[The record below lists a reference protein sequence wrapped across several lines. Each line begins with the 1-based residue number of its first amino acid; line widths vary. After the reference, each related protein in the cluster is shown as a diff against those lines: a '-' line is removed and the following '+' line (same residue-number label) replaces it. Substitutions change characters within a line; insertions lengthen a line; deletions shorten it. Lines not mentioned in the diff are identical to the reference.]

1 LSLLKFNWAEGLEVG
16 AGVIVRVI
24 FRVGVS
30 LAVGVAIEV
39 GVTVGFLVGDGEA
52 ILTVGITVG
61 IDSASSLFFG
71 VGMGATSVIWVGTEG
86 LLILNIK
93 IMPNTDKISNIIV
106 NTIYFFESIINNTLL
121 MKILAIETSCDDTC
135 AAVLENDRLLSN
147 VISSQTDLH
156 AKWGGVVPD
165 IAKRAHT
172 ERIEVVII
180 EALKRSKPSGPKI
193 RTTSLDREALLKFL
207 LKDIDVIAVTLGPG
221 LAIALGVGVN
231 KAKEL
236 AIKYNKKL
244 IEVNHVEGHILANLI
259 KNKLGK
265 PERKIEFPALAMTV
279 SGGHTKIILI
289 QNPPCP
295 PLTKGGLN
303 LKYTVVGETLDDAA
317 GEALD
322 KAAKMMGLGYP
333 GGPILERLAEKGDKK
348 YLILPRPLSTQK
360 NFDYSFSGLKTS
372 FYYQI
377 KDWPK
382 EKIGQNLAN
391 LSATFQDA
399 VFDSLLIKFK
409 KAIEFYNPK
418 TLLACGGVMANLEI
432 RKRLRKMAKEF
443 NIPLLMPVKKQF
455 NTDNAA
461 MIGIV
466 GYYKALRGEFV
477 EDIES
482 LDRNPRLEI

>member
-1 LSLLKFNWAEGLEVG
+1 
-16 AGVIVRVI
+16 
-24 FRVGVS
+24 
-30 LAVGVAIEV
+30 
-39 GVTVGFLVGDGEA
+39 
-52 ILTVGITVG
+52 
-61 IDSASSLFFG
+61 
-71 VGMGATSVIWVGTEG
+71 
-86 LLILNIK
+86 
-93 IMPNTDKISNIIV
+93 
-106 NTIYFFESIINNTLL
+106 

-135 AAVLENDRLLSN
+135 AAVLENDRLLSS

-172 ERIEVVII
+172 ERIEPVIKT
-180 EALKRSKPSGPKI
+180 ALKR
-193 RTTSLDREALLKFL
+193 AHV
-207 LKDIDVIAVTLGPG
+207 DIEEIEVIAVTLGPG

-244 IEVNHVEGHILANLI
+244 IGINHVEGHILANLI
-259 KNKLGK
+259 KNKEGK
-265 PERKIEFPALAMTV
+265 PERKIEFPALALTV
-279 SGGHTKIILI
+279 SGGHTKLILME
-289 QNPPCP
+289 QNNKFPISNFQFP
-295 PLTKGGLN
+295 KKEN
-303 LKYTVVGETLDDAA
+303 INFKYEVIGETLDDAA

-333 GGPILERLAEKGDKK
+333 GGPIIERLAEKGDKK
-348 YLILPRPLSTQK
+348 YLVLPRPLSFQK

-382 EKIGQNLAN
+382 EKIGENLAN

-418 TLLACGGVMANLEI
+418 TILASGGVLANLEL
-432 RKRLRKMAKEF
+432 RKRLRKLAKEF
-443 NIPLLMPVKKQF
+443 NTPLLMPIKKQF

-461 MIGIV
+461 MIGITA
-466 GYYKALRGEFV
+466 YYKALRNEFV
-477 EDIES
+477 EKKEE
-482 LDRNPRLEI
+482 LDRNPRLNF

>member
-1 LSLLKFNWAEGLEVG
+1 
-16 AGVIVRVI
+16 
-24 FRVGVS
+24 
-30 LAVGVAIEV
+30 
-39 GVTVGFLVGDGEA
+39 
-52 ILTVGITVG
+52 
-61 IDSASSLFFG
+61 
-71 VGMGATSVIWVGTEG
+71 
-86 LLILNIK
+86 
-93 IMPNTDKISNIIV
+93 
-106 NTIYFFESIINNTLL
+106 

-135 AAVLENDRLLSN
+135 AAVLENDCLISS

-172 ERIEVVII
+172 ERIEPVIKT
-180 EALKRSKPSGPKI
+180 ALKRASV
-193 RTTSLDREALLKFL
+193 TLKE
-207 LKDIDVIAVTLGPG
+207 IDVIAVTQGPG
-221 LAIALGVGVN
+221 LAIALGIGVN

-244 IEVNHVEGHILANLI
+244 IGINHVEGHILANLI

-265 PERKIEFPALAMTV
+265 PDRKIEFPALAMTV
-279 SGGHTKIILI
+279 SGGHTKLILVKNI
-289 QNPPCP
+289 
-295 PLTKGGLN
+295 GE
-303 LKYTVVGETLDDAA
+303 YEVVGETLDDAA

-333 GGPILERLAEKGDKK
+333 GGPILERLAQNGDKK
-348 YLILPRPLSTQK
+348 FLTLPRPLSTQK

-382 EKIGQNLAN
+382 EKIGENLAN
-391 LSATFQDA
+391 LSASFQDA

-418 TLLACGGVMANLEI
+418 MILASGGVLANGEI
-432 RKRLRKMAKEF
+432 RKRLRKLSKDTKT
-443 NIPLLMPVKKQF
+443 PLLMPVKKQF

-461 MIGIV
+461 MIGITA
-466 GYYKALRGEFV
+466 YYKALRGEFV
-477 EDIES
+477 ENKEE
-482 LDRNPRLEI
+482 LDRNPRLNF

>member
-1 LSLLKFNWAEGLEVG
+1 
-16 AGVIVRVI
+16 
-24 FRVGVS
+24 
-30 LAVGVAIEV
+30 
-39 GVTVGFLVGDGEA
+39 
-52 ILTVGITVG
+52 
-61 IDSASSLFFG
+61 
-71 VGMGATSVIWVGTEG
+71 
-86 LLILNIK
+86 
-93 IMPNTDKISNIIV
+93 
-106 NTIYFFESIINNTLL
+106 

-135 AAVLENDRLLSN
+135 AAVLENDRLLSS

-165 IAKRAHT
+165 IAKRAHN
-172 ERIEVVII
+172 ERIEPVIV
-180 EALKRSKPSGPKI
+180 
-193 RTTSLDREALLKFL
+193 EALLRSNLSTNRLKPSL
-207 LKDIDVIAVTLGPG
+207 KKGISLNKIEELIKDIDVIAVTQGPG

-244 IEVNHVEGHILANLI
+244 IGVNHIEGHILANLI
-259 KNKLGK
+259 KNKQGK
-265 PERKIEFPALAMTV
+265 PERKIEFPALALTA

-289 QNPPCP
+289 NQNDKFPI
-295 PLTKGGLN
+295 LN
-303 LKYTVVGETLDDAA
+303 FQFSKKENINFKYKVVGETLDDAA

-333 GGPILERLAEKGDKK
+333 GGPILERLAQKGDKK
-348 YLILPRPLSTQK
+348 YLILPRPLSSQK

-382 EKIGQNLAN
+382 ERIGENLAN

-418 TLLACGGVMANLEI
+418 TILASGGVMANLEL
-432 RKRLRKMAKEF
+432 RKRLRKLAKEV
-443 NIPLLMPVKKQF
+443 NTPLFMPVKKQF

-461 MIGIV
+461 MIGMV
-466 GYYKALRGEFV
+466 GYYKALKKEWV
-477 EDIES
+477 EDKEG
-482 LDRNPRLEI
+482 LDREPRMAL